1 MSDQKDPK
9 KKPLASE
16 ETIKQLEELQ
26 AKVQGVA
33 DMASKVTQ
41 QQKEGQVDK
50 KALKETLVALTGM
63 AGDLASQVSKLQ
75 KDLGLNK
82 KAGNLQAVK
91 QADLPKGGRGP
102 IRG

>member
-1 MSDQKDPK
+1 MSDQK
-9 KKPLASE
+9 KKPLATA

-26 AKVQGVA
+26 ARVQGVA
-33 DMASKVTQ
+33 DMATKVTQ
-41 QQKEGQVDK
+41 AQKEGQVDK

-63 AGDLASQVSKLQ
+63 ATDLASQVSKLQ

-82 KAGNLQAVK
+82 KGNLQVVK
-91 QADLPKGGRGP
+91 PPPDLPKSGRGP